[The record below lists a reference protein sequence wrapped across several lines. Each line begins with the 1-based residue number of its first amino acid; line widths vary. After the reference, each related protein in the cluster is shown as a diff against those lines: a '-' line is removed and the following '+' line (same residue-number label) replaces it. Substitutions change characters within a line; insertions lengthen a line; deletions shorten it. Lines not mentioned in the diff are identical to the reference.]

1 MIKDMLEMESDKIKL
16 CDFGL
21 ATHVDVKEYLYKRCG
36 TPGYVAPEIVN
47 ADSNDPHFRSNSK
60 CDAFS
65 VGVIMYLL
73 LSKPMSKD
81 SWCYSF
87 PRRNLQRN
95 TQENFRM

>member
-1 MIKDMLEMESDKIKL
+1 MLKHMTDASPCNIKI

-36 TPGYVAPEIVN
+36 TPGYVSPEIVN
-47 ADSNDPHFRSNSK
+47 ADANDPNFRVNSK

-73 LSKPMSKD
+73 FSRPMSF
-81 SWCYSF
+81 SRCNS
-87 PRRNLQRN
+87 LQRR
-95 TQENFRM
+95 QL

>member
-1 MIKDMLEMESDKIKL
+1 MAYIASKGYIHRDIKPENIMLKDMEEVESEKIKL

-21 ATHVDVKEYLYKRCG
+21 ATHVDVKDYLYKRCG

-47 ADSNDPHFRSNSK
+47 ADANDSSFRVNSK

-73 LSKPMSKD
+73 LSR
-81 SWCYSF
+81 C
-87 PRRNLQRN
+87 
-95 TQENFRM
+95 

>member
-1 MIKDMLEMESDKIKL
+1 MRGVAYIASLGYIHRDIKPENIMLKHQTDVSPDNIKL

-47 ADSNDPHFRSNSK
+47 ADANDPNFKVNSK

-73 LSKPMSKD
+73 LSRL
-81 SWCYSF
+81 F
-87 PRRNLQRN
+87 
-95 TQENFRM
+95 

>member
-1 MIKDMLEMESDKIKL
+1 MAYIASLGYIHRDIKPDNIMLKHHTDVSPDNIKL

-47 ADSNDPHFRSNSK
+47 ADANDPNFRVNSK

-73 LSKPMSKD
+73 LSSP
-81 SWCYSF
+81 
-87 PRRNLQRN
+87 L
-95 TQENFRM
+95 

>member
-1 MIKDMLEMESDKIKL
+1 MIKDMLEIDCDKIKL

-21 ATHVDVKEYLYKRCG
+21 ATHVDVKDYLYKRCG

-73 LSKPMSKD
+73 LSISMSKV
-81 SWCYSF
+81 SWCHPVS
-87 PRRNLQRN
+87 RRNVQN
-95 TQENFRM
+95 DTQTNIGV